1 MKGVVTMMSQVQAAH
16 VAQLRRMISAADLLA
31 QSIPYAADAA
41 QKDAD
46 ALPAL
51 HALASKA
58 QTYADALQS
67 AAYDLI
73 DPETAEDDGALFAL
87 HLSAVA
93 AADRLANTIRNA

>member
-1 MKGVVTMMSQVQAAH
+1 MMSKVQASNITK
-16 VAQLRRMISAADLLA
+16 LRRMISAADLLA
-31 QSIPYAADAA
+31 QSIPYVADAA
-41 QKDAD
+41 QRDAD

-58 QTYADALQS
+58 QTYADALQA

-73 DPETAEDDGALFAL
+73 DPETAEDDDALFTL

>member
-1 MKGVVTMMSQVQAAH
+1 MMSKVQAANI
-16 VAQLRRMISAADLLA
+16 AKLRRMISAADLLA
-31 QSIPYAADAA
+31 QSIPYVADAT
-41 QKDAD
+41 QRDAD
-46 ALPAL
+46 ALPVL

-58 QTYADALQS
+58 QTYADALRS

-73 DPETAEDDGALFAL
+73 APEAAENDDALFAL

>member
-1 MKGVVTMMSQVQAAH
+1 MAPNIQAAH
-16 VAQLRRMISAADLLA
+16 IAKLRRMISAADLLA
-31 QSIPYAADAA
+31 QSIPYVADAA

-51 HALASKA
+51 HALASQA

-93 AADRLANTIRNA
+93 AADRLSNTIRNA

>member
-1 MKGVVTMMSQVQAAH
+1 MMNKVQASNIAR
-16 VAQLRRMISAADLLA
+16 LRRMISAADLLA

-41 QKDAD
+41 QRDAD

-58 QTYADALQS
+58 QTYADALQA

-73 DPETAEDDGALFAL
+73 DPEMAEDDATLFKL

>member
-1 MKGVVTMMSQVQAAH
+1 MMPNVQAAH
-16 VAQLRRMISAADLLA
+16 IAKLRRMISAADLLA

-41 QKDAD
+41 QKDAG

-73 DPETAEDDGALFAL
+73 DPEAAEDDGALFAL

-93 AADRLANTIRNA
+93 AADRLDNTIRNA

>member
-1 MKGVVTMMSQVQAAH
+1 MISKVQASNIAK
-16 VAQLRRMISAADLLA
+16 LRRMITAADLLS
-31 QSIPYAADAA
+31 QSIHYFADAA

-46 ALPAL
+46 ALPDL

-58 QTYADALQS
+58 QTYADALRS

-73 DPETAEDDGALFAL
+73 APEAAENDDAVFAL

-93 AADRLANTIRNA
+93 AADRLDNTIRNA

>member
-1 MKGVVTMMSQVQAAH
+1 MMSKVQASNIAK
-16 VAQLRRMISAADLLA
+16 LRRMISAADLLA

-58 QTYADALQS
+58 QTYADALRS
-67 AAYDLI
+67 AACNLI
-73 DPETAEDDGALFAL
+73 DPAAAEDDDALFAL

>member
-1 MKGVVTMMSQVQAAH
+1 MMSKVQASNIAK
-16 VAQLRRMISAADLLA
+16 LRRMITAADLLA
-31 QSIPYAADAA
+31 QSIHYFADAA

-46 ALPAL
+46 ALPDL

-58 QTYADALQS
+58 QTYADALRS
-67 AAYDLI
+67 AACDLI

-93 AADRLANTIRNA
+93 AADRLANTIRNT

>member
-1 MKGVVTMMSQVQAAH
+1 MTPNVQSAH
-16 VAQLRRMISAADLLA
+16 IAKLRRMITAADLLA

-41 QKDAD
+41 QRDAD

-51 HALASKA
+51 LAIESKA
-58 QTYADALQS
+58 QTYADALR
-67 AAYDLI
+67 AAACDLI
-73 DPETAEDDGALFAL
+73 DPADAEDDDALFAL

>member
-1 MKGVVTMMSQVQAAH
+1 MMSQVQAAH
-16 VAQLRRMISAADLLA
+16 IAKLRRMISAADLLA
-31 QSIPYAADAA
+31 QSIPYAAEAA

-58 QTYADALQS
+58 QSYADALQS

-73 DPETAEDDGALFAL
+73 DPEAAEDDGALFEL

>member
-1 MKGVVTMMSQVQAAH
+1 MMSKVQASNIAK
-16 VAQLRRMISAADLLA
+16 LRRMITAADLLA

-41 QKDAD
+41 QRDAD

-58 QTYADALQS
+58 QTYADALRS
-67 AAYDLI
+67 AACDLI
-73 DPETAEDDGALFAL
+73 DPETAEDDDTLFHL